1 VKEFCAQ
8 KGIHVV
14 NMDEEVPIRGRSRQD
29 GFIITNLYYY
39 RTEIFFVVLDKT
51 NAELCHWFSEV
62 SSELLVGFV
71 CLDLKNSF
79 SMFDLEK
86 LVRLGDLYDQD
97 FSVLDHA
104 MLREQLETYII
115 HVRRNAAFVT
125 CEDIA
130 SLSIKMVQT
139 EKHVVFY

>member
-62 SSELLVGFV
+62 SNELLVGFV

-104 MLREQLETYII
+104 MLRAT
-115 HVRRNAAFVT
+115 
-125 CEDIA
+125 
-130 SLSIKMVQT
+130 
-139 EKHVVFY
+139 